1 MKTQNKQLVFTA
13 VGLILIAA
21 ILRLIPHP
29 PNFAP
34 IASLAIF
41 GGTVIADKKYALVL
55 PLGAL
60 FLSDILFELFTT
72 TQGFYDVSQIFVY
85 GAFILITFLA
95 TRIRKVNTTNI
106 LLACLWSGAI
116 FFILSNFGVWLTG
129 IYYPKTFAGLIECY
143 AAAIPFYKN
152 ELFGNMLLNTFMSN
166 IFFTAVLF
174 GAYSLIKKTVFANS
188 SQLA

>member
-1 MKTQNKQLVFTA
+1 MKTQNKQLIFTA
-13 VGLILIAA
+13 AGLILVAA
-21 ILRLIPHP
+21 ISRLIPHP

-41 GGTVIADKKYALVL
+41 GGTVISNKKYALVL

-60 FLSDILFELFTT
+60 LLSDILFELFTST
-72 TQGFYDVSQIFVY
+72 KGFYDISQTFVY

-95 TRIRKVNTTNI
+95 TKIKTATTKNI
-106 LLACLWSGAI
+106 LLACVWSGAI

-129 IYYPKTFAGLIECY
+129 AFYPKTFNGLLECY

-152 ELFGNMLLNTFMSN
+152 EFFGNMLLNTFMSN
-166 IFFTAVLF
+166 VFFTSLLF
-174 GAYSLIKKTVFANS
+174 GAYSLVKKAVVVTDT
-188 SQLA
+188 QLA